1 MERSWM
7 SLTNG
12 MPAKSLSVAAWRKS
26 RHSNP
31 HGDCVELGQLE
42 GGKIA
47 VRNSRHPGGP
57 TLIFARAEM
66 AAFIHGV
73 AENGHQSFLPTP
85 LK

>member
-1 MERSWM
+1 M

-12 MPAKSLSVAAWRKS
+12 VTAKSLPVAAWRKS

-47 VRNSRHPGGP
+47 VRNSRYPGGP
-57 TLIFARAEM
+57 ALIFARAEM
-66 AAFIHGV
+66 AAFIRGV
-73 AENGHQSFLPTP
+73 AENGNHSFLPTP

>member
-1 MERSWM
+1 M
-7 SLTNG
+7 SHTNG
-12 MPAKSLSVAAWRKS
+12 MRANSLSVAVWRKS

-57 TLIFARAEM
+57 ALIFARAEM
-66 AAFIHGV
+66 AAFIHGA
-73 AENGHQSFLPTP
+73 AENGHQSFRPTP

>member
-1 MERSWM
+1 MPHTNSMRARS
-7 SLTNG
+7 L
-12 MPAKSLSVAAWRKS
+12 PVAAWRKS

-31 HGDCVELGQLE
+31 HGDCVELGLLE

-57 TLIFARAEM
+57 ALIFARAEM
-66 AAFIHGV
+66 TAFIRGA
-73 AENGHQSFLPTP
+73 AENGHQSFRPTP